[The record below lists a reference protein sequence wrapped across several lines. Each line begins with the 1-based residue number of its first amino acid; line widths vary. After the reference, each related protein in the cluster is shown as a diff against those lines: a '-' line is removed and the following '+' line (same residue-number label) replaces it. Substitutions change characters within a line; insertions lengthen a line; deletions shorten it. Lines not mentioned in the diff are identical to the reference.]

1 MNTQNKTGEY
11 GDRPSEYGD
20 SRISMVF
27 VSDIEV
33 EPPKRISNTFKKY
46 AHFREL
52 STGGKARL
60 VSCKDTNLGRR
71 VVLQMLRD
79 EFFEDDVELRRLI
92 REARITAQLQHPATV
107 PMYELGQDDN
117 GNWFFA
123 MKKIEGKTLFEII
136 VGLARRETQY
146 ESTYDLNHL
155 LGILTNVGDA
165 LAYAHTRGVI
175 HRDIKPENIIV
186 GMFGEVTL
194 IDWGAAKVWGMPNDG
209 GEGTKGQRGGTP
221 LYMSPEQVTGHRMV
235 DERTDIFSLGI
246 VMYEMMAQREPFRG
260 ADIGK
265 TFDNIV
271 NKAPTPPREAAPHR
285 VIPQKLEEIC
295 LKALE
300 KDPND
305 RYQSMTAMMSA
316 VNKFRN
322 DSLLRDIS

>member
-1 MNTQNKTGEY
+1 MNIPKKTSEY
-11 GDRPSEYGD
+11 GDRTSEYGGG
-20 SRISMVF
+20 RVSMIF

-33 EPPKRISNTFKKY
+33 EPPSLISNAFKKY
-46 AHFREL
+46 THFSEL

-71 VVLQMLRD
+71 VVLKMLRE
-79 EFFEDDVELRRLI
+79 EFFDDEVELRRLI

-117 GNWFFA
+117 GHWFFA

-136 VGLARRETQY
+136 VGLARRESQY
-146 ESTYDLNHL
+146 EINFNLNHL

-165 LAYAHTRGVI
+165 IAYAHTRGVI

-221 LYMSPEQVTGHRMV
+221 LYMSPEQVTGNRMV

-246 VMYEMMAQREPFRG
+246 VMYEMMAQQEPFRG
-260 ADIGK
+260 ADIAG

-271 NKAPTPPREAAPHR
+271 NKSPTSPRVASPHR
-285 VIPQKLEEIC
+285 VIPQTLEAIC

-300 KDPND
+300 KNPND
-305 RYQSMTAMMSA
+305 RYQSMTAMMNA

>member
-71 VVLQMLRD
+71 VVLKMLRD

-175 HRDIKPENIIV
+175 HRDIKPENILLMEDHV
-186 GMFGEVTL
+186 KLADFG
-194 IDWGAAKVWGMPNDG
+194 
-209 GEGTKGQRGGTP
+209 
-221 LYMSPEQVTGHRMV
+221 S
-235 DERTDIFSLGI
+235 
-246 VMYEMMAQREPFRG
+246 
-260 ADIGK
+260 
-265 TFDNIV
+265 
-271 NKAPTPPREAAPHR
+271 
-285 VIPQKLEEIC
+285 
-295 LKALE
+295 
-300 KDPND
+300 
-305 RYQSMTAMMSA
+305 
-316 VNKFRN
+316 
-322 DSLLRDIS
+322 